1 VTHLKRRERFDL
13 EQVHANASTWKADAT
28 LKAAVLAAGGANTA
42 AGRAV
47 AEGMAVTING
57 NMTAGFGTAGDRL
70 LGKIET
76 YHSDDTLTIQ
86 DVGYTAFTGVS
97 GSLPTAGDVVVVNAS
112 GSIMAS
118 TGAVGRCFVAD
129 VGTTAVTGPVM
140 VFIG

>member
-1 VTHLKRRERFDL
+1 MKRRERFDL
-13 EQVHANASTWKADAT
+13 EQIHASASTWKADAT

-47 AEGMAVTING
+47 AEGKAVTING
-57 NMTAGFGTAGDRL
+57 NMTAGFGSAGDRL

-76 YHSDDTLTIQ
+76 YHSDDTMTVQ

-97 GSLPTAGDVVVVNAS
+97 GSLPTAGDVVVVDGS
-112 GSIMAS
+112 GAVQAS
-118 TGAVGRCFVAD
+118 TGATGRSFVAN
-129 VGTTAVTGPVM
+129 VGTDATGPVM